1 MTITLHHY
9 LIVSALLFAIGAFG
23 VCTRRNILII
33 LLSIEIMLNAANLS
47 FVTFSSFLN
56 HLGGQAISLFVIAIA
71 ASEVAVGHAIAV
83 LLFKNRGIL
92 DPNEM
97 NLMKD

>member
-1 MTITLHHY
+1 MMITLYHY
-9 LIVSALLFAIGAFG
+9 LIVSAILFVIGAFG
-23 VCTRRNILII
+23 VCTKRNIIII

-47 FVTFSSFLN
+47 FVAFSANLGDI
-56 HLGGQAISLFVIAIA
+56 GGQAIGLFVIAIA
-71 ASEVAVGHAIAV
+71 ASEVAVGLAIAV
-83 LLFKNRGIL
+83 LLFRNRGIL